1 MESLISTRAL
11 KVLVIGMGVLII
23 VFAALLTWGVV
34 RGMDTP
40 SSHDAPLEIILQ
52 QGEQLREFNSDD
64 GVIFIRIE
72 RADGSQRIVTFR
84 DHQWQER
91 VVIIPSIRPSSP

>member
-11 KVLVIGMGVLII
+11 KILVIGMGVLII

-34 RGMDTP
+34 RSMDAP
-40 SSHDAPLEIILQ
+40 SSSDAPLEIILE

-84 DHQWQER
+84 DQQWQER
-91 VVIIPSIRPSSP
+91 VIIRPSSR